1 MIMST
6 IFAHRDECFML
17 ANQILTQ
24 YTDILGAGCT
34 PELLY
39 FSENLTYL
47 VKDDKG
53 AKRAILR
60 LSRPGYHTQEELE
73 AEIRWMEELRQDT
86 RLILRETIADRDG
99 KFIHM
104 VKGENGAEYYGAV
117 FTYLTG
123 KPLEELAVNER
134 PIWFEKLG
142 QTAAILHNHTRRWC
156 ESHNLPRFHWNYDT
170 MLSTQAIW
178 GDWRKVP
185 TLTPKT
191 YAMLEE
197 ADCLI
202 RRQLQEYG
210 MTEENYGLIHGD
222 LRGSNLLIEEDML
235 KIIDFDDCG
244 YGWYI
249 QDLAASLS
257 FMETEPMVSQLIEVW
272 IKGYQKISPLQQREI
287 NMIPTF
293 IMMRR
298 LQLLTWITSRQS
310 SDAVQRLKEDF
321 AEGTI
326 GLAEKYIKRT

>member
-1 MIMST
+1 MST
-6 IFAHRDECFML
+6 IFAHRDECFIL
-17 ANQILTQ
+17 ANRILAQ

-47 VKDDKG
+47 LKDDKG
-53 AKRAILR
+53 VKRAILR

-73 AEIRWMEELRQDT
+73 AEIRWMEKLKQDT
-86 RLILRETIADRDG
+86 RLILRETIAGRDG
-99 KFIHM
+99 KFIHV
-104 VKGENGAEYYGAV
+104 VKGENSVEYYGVV

-123 KPLEELAVNER
+123 EPLEELAVNEQ
-134 PIWFEKLG
+134 PIWFERLG
-142 QTAAILHNHTRRWC
+142 QIAAILHNHTRRWR

-170 MLSTQAIW
+170 MLGMQAIW

-185 TLTPKT
+185 TLTPKAYT
-191 YAMLEE
+191 TLEE
-197 ADCLI
+197 ADRLI
-202 RRQLQEYG
+202 RRQLEEYG

-222 LRGSNLLIEEDML
+222 LRGSNLLIYEHTL

-257 FMETEPMVSQLIEVW
+257 FMETEPLMSRLMEAW
-272 IKGYQKISPLQQREI
+272 IKGYQKIAPLHQREI
-287 NMIPTF
+287 DMISTF

-298 LQLLTWITSRQS
+298 LQLLAWVTNRQS
-310 SDAVQRLKEDF
+310 SDAVRKIKGDF
-321 AEGTI
+321 AEGTVE
-326 GLAEKYIKRT
+326 LAEKYIKRI

>member
-1 MIMST
+1 MST
-6 IFAHRDECFML
+6 IFAHRDDCFIL

-24 YTDILGAGCT
+24 YTDVLGTGCT

-53 AKRAILR
+53 TKRAVLR

-73 AEIRWMEELRQDT
+73 AEIRWMEELKRDS

-99 KFIHM
+99 KFIHV
-104 VKGENGAEYYGAV
+104 VKSEAGAEYYGTV

-123 KPLEELAVNER
+123 KPLEELAVNEQL
-134 PIWFEKLG
+134 IWFERLG
-142 QTAAILHNHTRRWC
+142 QIAAILHDHTRRWS

-170 MLSTQAIW
+170 MLGTQAIW
-178 GDWRKVP
+178 GDWRKVS

-191 YAMLEE
+191 YTTLEE

-202 RRQLQEYG
+202 RRQLEEYG

-222 LRGSNLLIEEDML
+222 LRGSNLLIYEHTL

-257 FMETEPMVSQLIEVW
+257 FMETEPLMSRLMEAW
-272 IKGYQKISPLQQREI
+272 IKGYQKIAPLHQREI
-287 NMIPTF
+287 DMIPTF

-298 LQLLTWITSRQS
+298 LQLLAWVTNRQS
-310 SDAVQRLKEDF
+310 SDAVRKIKGDF
-321 AEGTI
+321 AEGTVE
-326 GLAEKYIKRT
+326 LAEKYIKRI